1 MKYFIRSCKYV
12 VYFALLFCVMVGLIW
27 LLSPEKTQ
35 GLPVTA
41 LFKEGSLKSILIMF
55 ACISAIYPSLSF
67 KKRTVP
73 FEEDRDAFRTRL
85 IEVLD
90 NFGMEIE
97 SEEGDT
103 ISFRMKSRPMRV
115 SRMWEDRITVR
126 FQEGCIVM
134 DGYRRDVDRVVR
146 ILRTSVL

>member
-12 VYFALLFCVMVGLIW
+12 VYFALLFCVMVGVIW
-27 LLSPEKTQ
+27 LLSSEKTQ

-41 LFKEGSLKSILIMF
+41 LFKEGSLKNILIMF
-55 ACISAIYPSLSF
+55 ACIAAIYPSLSF

-73 FEEDRDAFRTRL
+73 FEEDKEAFRTRL
-85 IEVLD
+85 IEVMD

-97 SEEGDT
+97 SEDGDT
-103 ISFRMKSRPMRV
+103 VSFRMKSRSMRV

-126 FQEGCIVM
+126 FREGSIVM